1 MLRDNDYLFIDND
14 SLFTVIDSLFRAKGS
29 LFGANGGLFGANGY
43 LLGTY
48 GFLLGADGD
57 LFLVFTVF
65 ELDCS
70 DLLVLGACCTKDGLD
85 IGFCFEGYVDETCLW
100 VV

>member
-14 SLFTVIDSLFRAKGS
+14 SLFTAIDSLFRAKGS
-29 LFGANGGLFGANGY
+29 LFGAKGGLFGANGY

-85 IGFCFEGYVDETCLW
+85 IGFCFEGYVDETCLR